1 MASRDRI
8 NVDVEVKS
16 NADKMWESLK
26 DSAVL
31 FPKALPDLYK
41 SIQVL
46 EGDGKSVGSV
56 HFKNFRGLPLTT
68 VLKEKID
75 SIDEDNKTLC
85 YSIIEV
91 EESSYYKNFKAQV
104 KVVEKGEGSLVKWE
118 CEFEKASEV
127 AADHHPALYYKDFAV
142 KNFKQLDDYLLKA

>member
-46 EGDGKSVGSV
+46 E
-56 HFKNFRGLPLTT
+56 GLPLTT